1 MYAPDAVP
9 QPSSSEEP
17 ASSAGRST
25 TSLFHLPVLLALD
38 ERAPKI
44 LFGGER
50 IMGLTPLGKVPRGR
64 IAALRV
70 RVHVVLLQKPG
81 FSAPLTPVVDKGA
94 ARSVAI
100 PHLTPHLR

>member
-25 TSLFHLPVLLALD
+25 TSLFHLPILLALD

-70 RVHVVLLQKPG
+70 RVHVVLLQKSG
-81 FSAPLTPVVDKGA
+81 LSAPLTLVVDKCA

-100 PHLTPHLR
+100 PHFAAYLR